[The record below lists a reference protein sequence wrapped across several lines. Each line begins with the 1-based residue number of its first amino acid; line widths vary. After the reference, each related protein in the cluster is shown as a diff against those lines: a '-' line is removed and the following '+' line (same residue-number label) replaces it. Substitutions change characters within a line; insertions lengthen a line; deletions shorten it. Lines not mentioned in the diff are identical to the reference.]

1 MFANCNR
8 RTQPGVTER
17 ECDIVAALE
26 VLVDQRLQRY
36 VSQKVATVSKERF
49 LSQLDFDVFDSAASL
64 KQHRF
69 VHKCERNSGIG
80 VLRKHLREKFRQAM
94 GVDEELLN
102 SDVDRVIESKS
113 DERLLKDRHQRFWQI
128 VRERPKSYSKSGAED
143 ECLFDPA
150 HRARKAGCLR
160 KPSGA
165 AAPRN
170 GRTSVRLFSNSWSL
184 RQSLSFSSSWRGIL
198 HRRSVN

>member
-49 LSQLDFDVFDSAASL
+49 LSQLDFDVFDSAASV

-69 VHKCERNSGIG
+69 VHKCERNFGAFILQLLVIAAIIVIFIFLARHSSPEISKLSPSILILLAVPIFIAGKRYLQTKCKIY
-80 VLRKHLREKFRQAM
+80 
-94 GVDEELLN
+94 ELTT
-102 SDVDRVIESKS
+102 
-113 DERLLKDRHQRFWQI
+113 ERLKITEGVFSKVTDTLELYRVKDIETQQPF
-128 VRERPKSYSKSGAED
+128 
-143 ECLFDPA
+143 
-150 HRARKAGCLR
+150 GCRVYGVENIQL
-160 KPSGA
+160 
-165 AAPRN
+165 N
-170 GRTSVRLFSNSWSL
+170 TSD
-184 RQSLSFSSSWRGIL
+184 SSWPLVMLTAIPDR
-198 HRRSVN
+198 